1 MKKLILCFFII
12 FALTVP
18 LIGCGSSA
26 DTGESSLPENVS
38 SSEDATMSE
47 EEYNILRQIF
57 TSQYRSITA
66 AIQQQLSSFNNSAE
80 WWSSVE
86 ELENQ
91 ANSASDSF
99 FANEPKIPE
108 SKKEDFANLK
118 NGVSAYQN
126 VFGTINSIKGAS
138 SADQQRLLDAAAEQ
152 MMYANNV
159 WSQAT
164 ADTK

>member
-1 MKKLILCFFII
+1 MKKFVLYFFII
-12 FALTVP
+12 SALAIV

-26 DTGESSLPENVS
+26 DTRDNS
-38 SSEDATMSE
+38 SSETISSENSTMSE

-66 AIQQQLSSFNNSAE
+66 TIQQQLSNFNNSTE

-118 NGVSAYQN
+118 NSVAAYQSA
-126 VFGTINSIKGAS
+126 FSTINSIKGAS
-138 SADQQRLLDAAAEQ
+138 SADQQRLLSAAAEQ

-164 ADTK
+164 VATE

>member
-12 FALTVP
+12 FAVMMTL
-18 LIGCGSSA
+18 LGCGSST
-26 DTGESSLPENVS
+26 DTGNSLLSENVS
-38 SSEDATMSE
+38 SEAATMSD

-66 AIQQQLSSFNNSAE
+66 TLQQQLSSFNNSAE
-80 WWSSVE
+80 WWLSVE

-91 ANSASDSF
+91 ANSASDIF

-118 NGVSAYQN
+118 NGNAAYQS
-126 VFGTINSIKGAS
+126 VFDTINNIKGAS
-138 SADQQRLLDAAAEQ
+138 STDQQKLLSTATEQ
-152 MMYANNV
+152 MMYANNL
-159 WSQAT
+159 WSQAKK
-164 ADTK
+164 DIE